1 MDVEGGG
8 KGQDRPS
15 IAAQV
20 PQYDRTPVALL
31 ITLLFQQE
39 SEPAN
44 GDVKSGRGLTSSRLM
59 RRDRPILPYLGRF

>member
-15 IAAQV
+15 TAAQV

-44 GDVKSGRGLTSSRLM
+44 RMSKVAGVLQV
-59 RRDRPILPYLGRF
+59 RD